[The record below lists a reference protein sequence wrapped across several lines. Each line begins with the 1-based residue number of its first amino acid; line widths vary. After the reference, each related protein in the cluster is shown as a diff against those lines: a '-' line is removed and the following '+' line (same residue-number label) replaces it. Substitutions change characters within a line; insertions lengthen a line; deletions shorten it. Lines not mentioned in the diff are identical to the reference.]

1 MHKQL
6 ELPSAFAELGVETRF
21 NKALAKMGF
30 TAPSDIQKELIP
42 VLLQKRDAVGQAR
55 TGTGKTAAFGIPT
68 LQQLDPA
75 GRLQAICLVPTRE
88 LAVQVAAEIRRIAE
102 FSNLHCIPIY
112 GGQRINYQLH
122 LLGNKPHFVV
132 GTPGRVMDFMHRGKL
147 PLDSIRVAILD
158 EVDRMLDIG
167 FRDDIRSILGQI
179 RHPHQTV
186 FVSATI
192 DEEIGRLIRQ
202 YTVDPVEVD
211 VSRDELTV
219 EEVDQFYCAVEP
231 PDKFRLLMMLLRQE
245 DPKLAIIFCN
255 TKAMVRKLA
264 KKLFQAGIEAKEIHG
279 DLVQARR
286 ERVMDRFRKHHLKV
300 LVATDLAARG
310 IDVSAISHIINYDI
324 PQDCEGYVHRIGRTA
339 RMGAHGRA
347 FTLVTPEEGK
357 ELTEVEK
364 LINKEIHPYV
374 PDGFQPSTASARR
387 QTEAPPESEPAV
399 SSRYAQPVHDPSDA
413 TAVAPP
419 PPRTLG
425 GRFRP
430 ARRRR

>member
-387 QTEAPPESEPAV
+387 RTEAPPESEPAV

>member
-42 VLLQKRDAVGQAR
+42 VLLQGRDAVGQAR

-387 QTEAPPESEPAV
+387 RTEAPPESEPAV